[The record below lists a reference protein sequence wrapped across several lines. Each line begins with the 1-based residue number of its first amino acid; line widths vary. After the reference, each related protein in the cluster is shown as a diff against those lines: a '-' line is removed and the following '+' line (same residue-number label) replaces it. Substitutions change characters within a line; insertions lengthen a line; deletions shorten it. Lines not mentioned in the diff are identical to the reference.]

1 MHRTC
6 PHGIQNVGHK
16 AKTKNPQKEVDG
28 CVDVPTYTL
37 SFLFSTPL
45 STYQMKKSGLF
56 LKPFHLTILI
66 SHSCKTCGFEKVV
79 SITCFSSTKMFR
91 NVIFTSMG

>member
-1 MHRTC
+1 MHCTC

-37 SFLFSTPL
+37 LFLFSTPL

-66 SHSCKTCGFEKVV
+66 SHSCKTLLLKQVMLTTFSNPQKLNIVV
-79 SITCFSSTKMFR
+79 
-91 NVIFTSMG
+91 